1 MQSSI
6 FVHLKN
12 AYFTVQSVERVF
24 EKIKP
29 LLEKSG
35 AEIVKKVGYVYHF

>member
-1 MQSSI
+1 MA
-6 FVHLKN
+6 LKIE
-12 AYFTVQSVERVF
+12 AVF